1 MNILEKVSLRIAQM
15 DDPLRR
21 SAESTEGLRRAGG
34 MLLIVHLEL
43 ALLDE
48 EKGKNRIYSQANMA
62 PNVFPDTREE
72 FHCQFV
78 QYL

>member
-43 ALLDE
+43 ALL
-48 EKGKNRIYSQANMA
+48 
-62 PNVFPDTREE
+62 
-72 FHCQFV
+72 
-78 QYL
+78 